1 VTPPPACDPA
11 TAPFSIAITN
21 AGGTVFS
28 DSLAAGALVKRGR
41 TWYYRDPSARQS
53 GGFFLVKITDRPDD
67 PVGFRIDVKGF
78 GDMSSATDPVMSI
91 DATVCG
97 VTSTI
102 TKTWS
107 PMGTAAAGW
116 SVNLD
121 PVDNCPSSANSAFVP

>member
-1 VTPPPACDPA
+1 
-11 TAPFSIAITN
+11 
-21 AGGTVFS
+21 
-28 DSLAAGALVKRGR
+28 
-41 TWYYRDPSARQS
+41 
-53 GGFFLVKITDRPDD
+53 
-67 PVGFRIDVKGF
+67 
-78 GDMSSATDPVMSI
+78 MSI

-107 PMGTAAAGW
+107 PMGTAADGW